1 MHACRSKL
9 RSVAGRS
16 TARRAPAHYFERES
30 TPEHASRYRTPL
42 RTRCTGAMFAATFAA
57 TCSVVALGRGTLL
70 ALPSTVPA
78 RHLSSRCQ
86 AAAAW
91 PGESDG
97 QGTYAPPPVRPTG
110 RWQRIGACD
119 VLLPEFGGECGA
131 IVHFVGGALVGGA
144 PQNTYGA
151 FLETLA
157 DFGVCVVANPSG

>member
-1 MHACRSKL
+1 
-9 RSVAGRS
+9 
-16 TARRAPAHYFERES
+16 
-30 TPEHASRYRTPL
+30 
-42 RTRCTGAMFAATFAA
+42 MFAATFAA

-78 RHLSSRCQ
+78 RHLPSRCQ

-157 DFGVCVVANPSG
+157 DFGVCVVANPSGGTPTPNHGPRPRPRPHLAPPSLHPSPHPHLDPRPHHHPHTLLQG